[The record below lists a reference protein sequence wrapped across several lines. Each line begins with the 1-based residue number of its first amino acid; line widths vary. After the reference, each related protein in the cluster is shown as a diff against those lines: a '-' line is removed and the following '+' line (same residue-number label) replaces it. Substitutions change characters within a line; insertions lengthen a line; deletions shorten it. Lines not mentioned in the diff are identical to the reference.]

1 VKAVLFAALAVLAS
15 AQSGPVPEPARITG
29 IVLRTDGKTPIAGA
43 RVVLA
48 YMSASPS
55 EDYATLSGSD
65 GRFALQNIIPGR
77 YVLRATS
84 RGFIEAAYG
93 AKRPKRPGAELDVSA
108 GQTLE
113 NVTIQMTAGSVI
125 AGRVYD
131 DTGRLLPDVTVQ
143 AIQPRYD
150 PDGRRTASMVLNT
163 RTNDIGE
170 YRLYWASPGTY
181 YIAATAPEMYPS
193 NPAERTRIVDEQY
206 GGAQYVFRPTFYP
219 NVLDEAQATPLAVE
233 AGVEM
238 SGIDFVLTRLP
249 TVRVSGRIV
258 DGVGAALAGRS
269 DLDLVTA
276 RDGWLVTPSGANL
289 LSISS
294 VSSNSKGEFTFRAVP
309 AGSYTL
315 YANGPSGP
323 IRSSGELRIQVGD
336 RNVADLTVRVDP
348 TVPTRIMGQAE
359 FESARPVQRAN
370 LSFTSLDPADP
381 ARFATMINAEKF
393 EVTLL
398 EPGTYRLALNSA
410 EDGYFLRW
418 ARSGL
423 RDVLRDGLDS
433 RTGATEPLEIMIGS
447 TSSVVE
453 GTVSDESR
461 PAIATQ
467 VVLVPSDRRMRIDL
481 FRTTT
486 TDQTGRYVFKGVAPG
501 DYKLFA
507 WEDLEPF
514 GYFDPV
520 FLGKHETAGTP
531 IHVEQNQSVSTN
543 LRVIP

>member
-1 VKAVLFAALAVLAS
+1 MKAALFALALAL
-15 AQSGPVPEPARITG
+15 AQSAPAPQPARVYG
-29 IVLRTDGKTPIAGA
+29 IVVRADGKTPIPGA

-48 YMSASPS
+48 YMSSSPS

-65 GRFALQNIIPGR
+65 GRFALQNISPGR
-77 YVLRATS
+77 YVLRATL
-84 RGFIEAAYG
+84 RGFIESAYG
-93 AKRPKRPGAELDVSA
+93 SKRPKRPGAELDISA

-113 NVTIQMTAGSVI
+113 NLTIQMTAGSVI
-125 AGRVYD
+125 SGRVYD
-131 DTGRLLPDVTVQ
+131 DAGRLLPDVTVQ

-170 YRLYWASPGTY
+170 YRLYWASPGNY

-193 NPAERTRIVDEQY
+193 NPSDRNRVIDEQY
-206 GGAQYVFRPTFYP
+206 SGAQYVFRPTFYP

-238 SGIDFVLTRLP
+238 SGIDFVLARQP

-258 DGVGAALAGRS
+258 NATGTALTGRS
-269 DLDLVTA
+269 DLALITA
-276 RDGWLVTPSGANL
+276 RDGWVSL
-289 LSISS
+289 SS
-294 VSSNSKGEFTFRAVP
+294 VSTVSSNPKGEFTFKAVP

-315 YANGPSGP
+315 FANGPSGAV
-323 IRSSGELRIQVGD
+323 RSSGELKIQVGD

-348 TVPTRIMGQAE
+348 FLPTRIMGQAE
-359 FESARPVQRAN
+359 FESEPPIKPAN
-370 LSFTSLDPADP
+370 LSFTSLDPTEP
-381 ARFATMINAEKF
+381 ARFATMVNAAKF

-398 EPGTYRLALNSA
+398 EPATYRLALNTA
-410 EDGYFLRW
+410 EEGYFLRW
-418 ARSGL
+418 VRSGL

-433 RTGATEPLEIMIGS
+433 RTGTPEPLEIVIGN
-447 TSSVVE
+447 TNSVVE
-453 GTVSDESR
+453 GNVSDGDR
-461 PAIATQ
+461 PSVAAQ

-481 FRTTT
+481 FRTAT
-486 TDQTGRYVFKGVAPG
+486 TDQAGRYSFKGVAPG

-507 WEDLEPF
+507 WEDIEPF
-514 GYFDPV
+514 IYFDPD
-520 FLGKHETAGTP
+520 FLGKHEMAGTP
-531 IHVEQNQSVSTN
+531 LHVEQNQSVNAN